1 MSSDIFLPLLAL
13 TVGIKHGVDWDHIA
27 AIMDITAA
35 QRSRREGI
43 FLSFLYA
50 VGHASV
56 VAAIATAALLVGL
69 TLPPGIDSLMEKFVG
84 ATLLILGFY
93 VLYSIHR
100 GELRLMPRWAI
111 VVNTLL
117 RVYDLVMAR
126 LTGTPARRRSV
137 WRGYG
142 GSSAYLIGMVHGIGA
157 ETPTQVMLFSLAL
170 TAGTAAE
177 SELAVLLIIS
187 FVTGLVVTNT
197 LMGILGAYGIATTR
211 RGALYRGVA
220 LLVGVFSLALG
231 ALFLLG
237 GSSLLPGLVE

>member
-1 MSSDIFLPLLAL
+1 MGSDLFLPLVAL

-35 QRSRREGI
+35 QRSRRKGV

-56 VAAIATAALLVGL
+56 VAALALAALLIGL

-93 VLYSIHR
+93 VLYSLYR
-100 GELRLMPRWAI
+100 GELRLVPRWAI
-111 VVNTLL
+111 VANALL
-117 RVYDLVMAR
+117 RGYDLVMAK
-126 LTGTPARRRSV
+126 LGSTPVRRRSV

-142 GSSAYLIGMVHGIGA
+142 GTSAYLIGVVHGIGA

-170 TAGTAAE
+170 SAGAAAE
-177 SELAVLLIIS
+177 SRLAVLLILS
-187 FVTGLVVTNT
+187 FVAGLVVTNT
-197 LMGILGAYGIATTR
+197 LLGFLGAYGIATAR
-211 RGALYRGVA
+211 EGALYRGMG

-231 ALFLLG
+231 AVFLLG
-237 GSSLLPGLVE
+237 GSSLLPGLLD